1 MILFFLIYGF
11 REIKITFDYMI
22 KGKTMVTSTRYEDRI
37 APKPNI
43 KTIFK
48 AIIWILL
55 HKKYL
60 LQKRNQIKS
69 YRKISTKELENMNIL
84 CNEIL

>member
-1 MILFFLIYGF
+1 
-11 REIKITFDYMI
+11 MI

-55 HKKYL
+55 HQKYL
-60 LQKRNQIKS
+60 LQKRNEIKS

-84 CNEIL
+84 CNEII